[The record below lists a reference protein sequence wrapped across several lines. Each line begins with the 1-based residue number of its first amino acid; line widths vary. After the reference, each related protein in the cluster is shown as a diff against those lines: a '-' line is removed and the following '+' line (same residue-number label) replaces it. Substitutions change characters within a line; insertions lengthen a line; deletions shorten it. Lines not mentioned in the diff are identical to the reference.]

1 MQSRLFSYVNF
12 GKRSMKG
19 YGSVAAKS
27 TKVDPKDECRH
38 RIRASAPPPAAP
50 LRGVYLCVTP
60 INLYHASLFC
70 AGARTAALGRGRA
83 DGIDHARSANAHS
96 APPNPRKFPTR
107 RGAISN
113 PLPAIRNQ
121 RKPLKTKVDDEF

>member
-1 MQSRLFSYVNF
+1 
-12 GKRSMKG
+12 MKG

-38 RIRASAPPPAAP
+38 RIRASAPPLAAP

-60 INLYHASLFC
+60 MNLLSCIVILCWRANS
-70 AGARTAALGRGRA
+70 RTGEGTMRI
-83 DGIDHARSANAHS
+83 GIDHARSANAHS

-121 RKPLKTKVDDEF
+121 RKPL